1 MQLDGIHHLALAVGD
16 IQRAE
21 DFYTRVLGGEV
32 VNRIGGENADRG
44 GQRVPQVWVRVGGV
58 TFALNGS
65 TPEVPKGHFIH
76 WGLKGRFENLDAWI
90 AAFRREGVKSHGP
103 YGHGGSGSVSLYFHD
118 PAGYLF
124 EIGMDAGSWERAK
137 AEVKRRG
144 GLFGSTEATYD
155 PDAWERAN
163 LKR

>member
-1 MQLDGIHHLALAVGD
+1 MQLDGIHHLALAVRDLGE
-16 IQRAE
+16 AE
-21 DFYTRVLGGEV
+21 AFYTRILGGEV
-32 VNRIGGENADRG
+32 VRRIGAAEGDRAAG
-44 GQRVPQVWVRVGGV
+44 RVPQVWVRVGGV

-76 WGLKGRFENLDAWI
+76 WGLKGRFEDLDAWLS
-90 AAFRREGVKSHGP
+90 AFRREGVRHYGP

-118 PAGYLF
+118 PTGYLF
-124 EIGMDAGSWERAK
+124 EIGMDADSWERAK
-137 AEVKRRG
+137 AEVQKRG

-163 LKR
+163 RK